1 MQMKDIFTRFY
12 KPAYTSFAIVAVLYV
27 LWVIWIDNLWLLP
40 GLIIIFD
47 LYISKKV
54 KWLFWKKKG
63 FINNRITAELVDATI
78 FGIITATF
86 IRLFFIEAYSIP
98 TSSMERSLLV
108 GDYLFVSK
116 ISYGPKLPSTPL
128 SFPFAHHTLPF
139 TSSTPAYL
147 DWISLPYKRLAG
159 LSKVQ
164 NDDVIVFN
172 FPEGDT
178 MVLQYPDQSYYA
190 LVRQYGREFIHEEFD
205 LIKRPV
211 DKRENYIKRVAG
223 TPGDTIRIT
232 GGVLY
237 VNSVS
242 EVQNGNMQYDYFVQ
256 TDGSEIED
264 SLFRELDIPE
274 PDRRFNP
281 GRSLYEIPLT
291 TDLTGEIASLSN
303 VLSVNRYE
311 NRNPYSGIHTI
322 FPYNRNF
329 PWNEDNFGPLLVPGR
344 DIEVELTI
352 ENLPVYQRLITL
364 YEDNDLKVRNDDIFI
379 NGVKTSTYRFRMDYY
394 FVLGDNRHNSADS
407 RFWGFVPEDHIV
419 GKAVLIWLSLD
430 NDNKFPQN
438 IRWERMFKS
447 ID

>member
-1 MQMKDIFTRFY
+1 MKDFFRRFY
-12 KPAYTSFAIVAVLYV
+12 KPAYASFAIVAVLYV
-27 LWVIWIDNLWLLP
+27 LWVIWIENFWLLA

-47 LYISKKV
+47 LFISKKV

-63 FINNRITAELVDATI
+63 VIKNRITAELIDATI

-139 TSSTPAYL
+139 TSRTPAYL
-147 DWISLPYKRLAG
+147 DWIRLPYKRLAG
-159 LSKVQ
+159 LSEVK
-164 NDDVIVFN
+164 NNDVIVFN

-205 LIKRPV
+205 LVRRPV

-223 TPGDTIRIT
+223 IPGDTIRIT
-232 GGVLY
+232 GSRLY
-237 VNSVS
+237 VNSVP

-291 TDLTGEIASLSN
+291 TYLTGEIASLSN
-303 VLSVNRYE
+303 VLSVNKYE

-322 FPYNRNF
+322 FPYDRNF

-344 DIEVELTI
+344 DMEVELTI
-352 ENLPVYQRLITL
+352 ENLPVYHRLITL
-364 YEDNDLKVRNDDIFI
+364 YEENDLTVRNNNIFI
-379 NGVKTSTYRFRMDYY
+379 NGVKTSTYCFRMDYY